1 MGKSKNG
8 RKIPT
13 TYFARVNFNGCD
25 KLTINRLYNEGDTK
39 ALDSMGAKVFAF
51 PSRCFRSN
59 EMWKPS
65 ALQDRRC
72 WRETKPKAP
81 SSLRECE
88 VASEG
93 FGR

>member
-1 MGKSKNG
+1 MGKSNKSKNG
-8 RKIPT
+8 RKIPN
-13 TYFARVNFNGCD
+13 TYLARVNFNGCD
-25 KLTINRLYNEGDTK
+25 KLTINRLYHEGDTK

-59 EMWKPS
+59 PQWKPS

-72 WRETKPKAP
+72 WRETTPKAP

-88 VASEG
+88 LASE
-93 FGR
+93 